1 MILFQIIIVTCRD
14 FQRNYLVRD
23 GQKEPSK
30 NGSQIKYNNFTKR
43 LLDKVLAK
51 LFDYIIAQKEDKRT
65 MDFIQNVLA
74 CFSRKMEE
82 INIDWKVVAVDLNR
96 DLIAAQEENKV
107 LRQRNADLEKI
118 VEIYKEKEKIK

>member
-1 MILFQIIIVTCRD
+1 
-14 FQRNYLVRD
+14 
-23 GQKEPSK
+23 
-30 NGSQIKYNNFTKR
+30 
-43 LLDKVLAK
+43 
-51 LFDYIIAQKEDKRT
+51 

-107 LRQRNADLEKI
+107 LRQRNSDLEKI

>member
-1 MILFQIIIVTCRD
+1 
-14 FQRNYLVRD
+14 
-23 GQKEPSK
+23 
-30 NGSQIKYNNFTKR
+30 
-43 LLDKVLAK
+43 
-51 LFDYIIAQKEDKRT
+51 

-107 LRQRNADLEKI
+107 LRQQNADLEKI

>member
-1 MILFQIIIVTCRD
+1 
-14 FQRNYLVRD
+14 
-23 GQKEPSK
+23 
-30 NGSQIKYNNFTKR
+30 
-43 LLDKVLAK
+43 
-51 LFDYIIAQKEDKRT
+51 

-74 CFSRKMEE
+74 CFSRKMKE

>member
-1 MILFQIIIVTCRD
+1 
-14 FQRNYLVRD
+14 
-23 GQKEPSK
+23 
-30 NGSQIKYNNFTKR
+30 
-43 LLDKVLAK
+43 
-51 LFDYIIAQKEDKRT
+51 

-82 INIDWKVVAVDLNR
+82 INIDWKEVAVDLNR
-96 DLIAAQEENKV
+96 DQIAAQEENKV